1 MIKKKS
7 VINKSLALVIALAM
21 ATTNIPVNLISKV
34 TGNDAAEVS
43 KVSAASK
50 DYGLAD
56 DIEDGVILHAWNWS
70 FDQIKEELP
79 KIAEAGFTAVQT
91 SPAQPNKDGDNV
103 SNTSRWW
110 KFYQPTDFTIGNKL
124 GSKTDLTE
132 LCEEADKYGIKIIVD
147 VVANHLA
154 NNTGKEGNSASDRSS
169 QIPDW
174 IRNND
179 DFWHS
184 DNFSGSSDSDRY
196 QMTRGP
202 IGMPDLNTGN
212 TELQNYIIGYLNDLQ
227 DCGVDG
233 FRFDAAKHIE
243 TPSDTGFSSKF
254 WSRVEGKTKVKDE
267 NVFLYGEIL
276 NTAGPGGYSDVQKY
290 TEYIKVTNNL
300 YGHNVQSSV
309 ANWDACKA
317 KNLSGY
323 NSSGKNIFGS
333 DGNEWVLWNESHDTY
348 AGDYGD
354 STRGYSDE
362 QMLMAWC
369 AVAARYSTA
378 LYFVRPTG
386 GEDDWGSSEL
396 GSHKMTYT
404 SKRIGAMNRFHNYF
418 AGQKEYASTSDNVL
432 VVERGTTGV
441 ALINY
446 NQGSKK
452 VSIKMNRMVDG
463 TYTDQISG
471 NTFTVSEGVLTG
483 EIASGGVAAIYNP
496 EPVDTDPEVM
506 ISKEGGNFSKDT
518 LELTIDLKN
527 AISGTYRIGDAEEKP
542 YTSTTTIA
550 IGAGMACGDSVTVT
564 LTATDGT
571 DTCSKTYTFT
581 KVEKKANIAYLSL
594 PSGWGSTVRCYA
606 YDDATGKICN
616 ADWPGVEMTID
627 EETGYYMYEIP
638 ETIEQPRIIFYNSG
652 ENRMPGS
659 GERGLLFEE
668 DGSYLYKDGEW
679 SQYEKPIIT
688 GTVTIKYVDEAG
700 NEIAESTTIT
710 GTVGDVYVT
719 TPETVD
725 GYETV
730 QIPSNAEG
738 TYTKEHIEVIYVYR
752 VKEPPCTHTNTEV
765 RNAKAA
771 TCKEAG
777 NTGDTYCKDCDTLLE
792 PGLEIAKTE
801 EHSWDNGTVTKKPTV
816 TETGIRTYTC
826 GICGEIREVDIFID
840 DICDHSDLIIK
851 NTKDAGCEETGYTG
865 DAYCGSC
872 DKMIAGGNVIPVLGH
887 NWNDGVITK
896 EPTVTESGVKT
907 YTCENCGKIEE
918 QEVPPIECM
927 HTDTVV
933 RNAKAAT
940 CKEAGSTGDTYCKDC
955 DTLLEPGLEIAKTEE
970 HSWDNGTVT
979 KKPTVTETG
988 IRTYTCGI
996 CGEIREVDIFIDDI
1010 CDHSDLIIKNTKDAG
1025 CEETGY
1031 TGDAYCGSCDKM
1043 IAGGNVIPVL
1053 GHNWNNGVIT
1063 KEPTATESGVKTYTC
1078 ATCHA
1083 KMQETIPA
1091 TGMVEGAT
1099 ASDDSKVIK
1108 TGDFIAD
1115 TTSNGN
1121 YKVKNTTAKTVEYTG
1136 TVKKATTV
1144 VIPQTITINGTTYK
1158 VTSIASNALK
1168 GNKTV
1173 KRITIGANIKTIP
1186 TNAFKNCRNLK
1197 RVVIGKNVT
1206 KIGAKAFYGC
1216 KSLTQ
1221 VVMPAKLTVI
1231 GANAFYNCIK
1241 LARITIPAKVN
1252 RIGSKAFYG
1261 CKSLKKITINTKK
1274 LTNKKVGKLAF
1285 KGINSKAV
1293 IIIPAK
1299 KGVSYKKILK
1309 SKGVKAS
1316 VTIKTK

>member
-1 MIKKKS
+1 MIRKKTL
-7 VINKSLALVIALAM
+7 ITKSLALIMALSVTA
-21 ATTNIPVNLISKV
+21 TNIPVNLISTV
-34 TGNDAAEVS
+34 TGSDVDDMS
-43 KVSAASK
+43 IVQASGK

-56 DIEDGVILHAWNWS
+56 EIEDGVILHAWNWS

-103 SNTSRWW
+103 SDTSRWW

-124 GSKTDLTE
+124 GSKADLTE

-154 NNTGKEGNSASDRSS
+154 NNTGKEGNSASDRST
-169 QIPDW
+169 QIPAW

-184 DNFSGSSDSDRY
+184 DNYSGSSDSDRY

-212 TELQNYIIGYLNDLQ
+212 KELQDYIIKYLNDLQ

-254 WSRVEGKTKVKDE
+254 WSRVEGKTKAKDE

-290 TEYIKVTNNL
+290 TKYIKVTNNL
-300 YGHNVQSSV
+300 YGHNIQSSV
-309 ANWDACKA
+309 ANWDASKA

-323 NSSGKNIFGS
+323 NSSGDNIFGT
-333 DGNEWVLWNESHDTY
+333 DGNKWVLWNESHDTY
-348 AGDYGD
+348 AGNYGD

-386 GEDDWGSSEL
+386 GEDNWGSSEL
-396 GSHKMTYT
+396 GSHQMTYT

-446 NQGSKK
+446 NRGSKK
-452 VSIKMNRMVDG
+452 VSIEMHRMVDG

-471 NTFTVSEGVLTG
+471 TTFTVSDGVLTG

-496 EPVDTDPEVM
+496 EPVDTDPEVT

-527 AISGTYRIGDAEEKP
+527 ATSGTYQIGDEEAKT
-542 YTSTTTIA
+542 YTSATTIT
-550 IGAGMACGDSVTVT
+550 IGADMACGDSVTVT
-564 LTATDGT
+564 LTATDET

-594 PSGWGSTVRCYA
+594 PSGWGSTVLCYA
-606 YDDATGKICN
+606 YDNATGKIHN
-616 ADWPGVEMTID
+616 ADWPGLEMTID

-638 ETIEQPRIIFYNSG
+638 ETIEQPRVIFYNSG

-659 GERGLLFEE
+659 GEKGLLFEE
-668 DGSYLYKDGEW
+668 DGSYLYKDGQWGE
-679 SQYEKPIIT
+679 YEKPAIP

-710 GTVGDVYVT
+710 GTVGEGYVT
-719 TPETVD
+719 APEPVD
-725 GYETV
+725 GYEIA

-738 TYTKEHIEVIYVYR
+738 TYTNELISVIYVYK
-752 VKEPPCTHTNTEV
+752 VKETSCTHTETEV
-765 RNAKAA
+765 RNAKDA

-792 PGLEIAKTE
+792 PGSEIAKTE
-801 EHSWDNGTVTKKPTV
+801 DHSWDGGTVTKQPTTIEDGIKTFTCKICGTEKTEVIEKLGENVCKHNNTEIRNAKDATCKEAGNTGDVYCKDCGNVVSEGKSIPTVEHSWDNGTVTKQPTA

-826 GICGEIREVDIFID
+826 GTCGEVCEVEIFID
-840 DICDHSDLIIK
+840 DICAHSDLVIK
-851 NTKDAGCEETGYTG
+851 NKKSAGCEETGYTG
-865 DAYCGSC
+865 DAYCGAC
-872 DKMIAGGNVIPVLGH
+872 DKKIASGNVIPVLGH
-887 NWNDGVITK
+887 TWNDGVITK
-896 EPTVTESGVKT
+896 EPTVTQSGVKR
-907 YTCENCGKIEE
+907 YTCENCGKTEE
-918 QEVPPIECM
+918 EEVPPIECN
-927 HTDTVV
+927 HGETEV

-940 CKEAGSTGDTYCKDC
+940 CTEGGETGELYCVSC
-955 DTLLEPGLEIAKTEE
+955 NTLLHASQSIEA
-970 HSWDNGTVT
+970 
-979 KKPTVTETG
+979 
-988 IRTYTCGI
+988 
-996 CGEIREVDIFIDDI
+996 
-1010 CDHSDLIIKNTKDAG
+1010 
-1025 CEETGY
+1025 
-1031 TGDAYCGSCDKM
+1031 
-1043 IAGGNVIPVL
+1043 L
-1053 GHNWNNGVIT
+1053 GHNWDNGVIT
-1063 KEPTATESGVKTYTC
+1063 VEATETLAGTKTYTC
-1078 ATCHA
+1078 VTCSA
-1083 KMQETIPA
+1083 KIQEEIPA
-1091 TGMVEGAT
+1091 TGMVEDANTPNDVPDHGAVDGAPDNNIPNDVKT
-1099 ASDDSKVIK
+1099 IK
-1108 TGDFIAD
+1108 TGDLITD
-1115 TTSNGN
+1115 NSSNGT
-1121 YKVKNTTAKTVEYTG
+1121 YKVISTTAKTVEYAG
-1136 TVKKATTV
+1136 TVQNAETV
-1144 VIPQTITINGTTYK
+1144 VIPQTITIDGTNYK
-1158 VTSIASNALK
+1158 VTSIAGNAFK

-1173 KRITIGANIKTIP
+1173 KSITIGLNIKNIP
-1186 TNAFKNCRNLK
+1186 ANAFKDCINLK
-1197 RVVIGKNVT
+1197 KVVIGKNVT
-1206 KIGAKAFYGC
+1206 KIGARAFYNCKKLARIIIPDKIKRIGAKAFYGC
-1216 KSLTQ
+1216 K
-1221 VVMPAKLTVI
+1221 
-1231 GANAFYNCIK
+1231 
-1241 LARITIPAKVN
+1241 R
-1252 RIGSKAFYG
+1252 
-1261 CKSLKKITINTKK
+1261 LKKIAIKTTK

-1285 KGINSKAV
+1285 KGIHPKAV
-1293 IIIPAK
+1293 ITLPAK
-1299 KGVSYKKILK
+1299 KVVSYKKILK
-1309 SKGVKAS
+1309 RKGVSDS
-1316 VTIKTK
+1316 VTFKSKKY

>member
-276 NTAGPGGYSDVQKY
+276 NTAGPDGYSDMQKY

-309 ANWDACKA
+309 ANWDASKA

-378 LYFVRPTG
+378 LFFVRPTG

-679 SQYEKPIIT
+679 SQYEKPVIT

-725 GYETV
+725 GYEIV

-738 TYTKEHIEVIYVYR
+738 TYTKEHIEVIYVYK

-771 TCKEAG
+771 TCKETG

-851 NTKDAGCEETGYTG
+851 NKNDAGCEETGYTG

-872 DKMIAGGNVIPVLGH
+872 DKMIA
-887 NWNDGVITK
+887 
-896 EPTVTESGVKT
+896 SGSIV
-907 YTCENCGKIEE
+907 
-918 QEVPPIECM
+918 
-927 HTDTVV
+927 
-933 RNAKAAT
+933 
-940 CKEAGSTGDTYCKDC
+940 
-955 DTLLEPGLEIAKTEE
+955 
-970 HSWDNGTVT
+970 
-979 KKPTVTETG
+979 
-988 IRTYTCGI
+988 
-996 CGEIREVDIFIDDI
+996 
-1010 CDHSDLIIKNTKDAG
+1010 
-1025 CEETGY
+1025 
-1031 TGDAYCGSCDKM
+1031 
-1043 IAGGNVIPVL
+1043 PVL

-1099 ASDDSKVIK
+1099 ASDDLKVIK

-1115 TTSNGN
+1115 TTSNGT
-1121 YKVKNTTAKTVEYTG
+1121 YQVKNTTVKTVEYTG

-1158 VTSIASNALK
+1158 VTSIASNAFK
-1168 GNKTV
+1168 GNMTV

-1221 VVMPAKLTVI
+1221 VVMPVKLTVI